1 MGWTRRAGL
10 LAAAMTCGTVALF
23 GGAAAASWGGT
34 ATTTATAG
42 TTTNATTKTAAA
54 TTATGTSAATSTAA
68 APTGPATVK
77 VGTTASL
84 GKVLV
89 DGAGMTLYTFKKD
102 TGSVATCTGKCAA
115 LWPPLLT
122 KGTPTAGSGVGGGLG
137 VTTGGGPQQ
146 ATYNGHPLYTYS
158 GDSKPGQTNG
168 QGLFHLWY
176 AAAPLKAGATA
187 AAATPTTTAA
197 SGSKGSATAGSGG
210 SAASLPK
217 TGASPLWN
225 DGLAAGLLL
234 AGGALWWRPWRRRP
248 A

>member
-1 MGWTRRAGL
+1 MEWTRRSGGL
-10 LAAAMTCGTVALF
+10 LVAVVTCGTVALF
-23 GGAAAASWGGT
+23 AGPAAASWGGT
-34 ATTTATAG
+34 ATTTTTAATG
-42 TTTNATTKTAAA
+42 TTAA
-54 TTATGTSAATSTAA
+54 TTTKASTTTTAKASPASA
-68 APTGPATVK
+68 TGPAS
-77 VGTTASL
+77 VGVATTTSL

-122 KGTPTAGSGVGGGLG
+122 KGTPKAGGGVGGNLG
-137 VTTGGGPQQ
+137 VTTGSGPQQ

-158 GDSKPGQTNG
+158 GDTKPGQTNG

-176 AAAPLKAGATA
+176 AAVPLKAGATA

-197 SGSKGSATAGSGG
+197 SGTSKTGGSSAAGGSG
-210 SAASLPK
+210 SLPK
-217 TGASPLWN
+217 TGASPLW
-225 DGLAAGLLL
+225 DGGVGMGLLL
-234 AGGALWWRPWRRRP
+234 AGGALWWRPWRRRQ

>member
-1 MGWTRRAGL
+1 MGWTRRAGGL
-10 LAAAMTCGTVALF
+10 LAAAVTCGMVALF
-23 GGAAAASWGGT
+23 GGVAAASWGGT
-34 ATTTATAG
+34 TTTATAAK
-42 TTTNATTKTAAA
+42 TATTAAAA
-54 TTATGTSAATSTAA
+54 TTANTATTAKASVAA
-68 APTGPATVK
+68 ATGPATVK

-122 KGTPTAGSGVGGGLG
+122 KGTPRAGSGLSGKLG
-137 VTTGGGPQQ
+137 VTTGSGPQQ

-158 GDSKPGQTNG
+158 GDTKPGQTNG

-176 AAAPLKAGATA
+176 AAVPLKAGATT
-187 AAATPTTTAA
+187 AAATPTTTAT
-197 SGSKGSATAGSGG
+197 SKGGSTSTSGG
-210 SAASLPK
+210 ASSGSLPK
-217 TGASPLWN
+217 TGASPLW
-225 DGLAAGLLL
+225 DGGLAAGLLL
-234 AGGALWWRPWRRRP
+234 TGVALWWRPWRRRQ

>member
-1 MGWTRRAGL
+1 MEWTRRSGGL
-10 LAAAMTCGTVALF
+10 LVAVVTCGTVALF
-23 GGAAAASWGGT
+23 AGPAAASWGGT
-34 ATTTATAG
+34 ATTTTAAAG
-42 TTTNATTKTAAA
+42 TTATTT
-54 TTATGTSAATSTAA
+54 TTAKATPASA
-68 APTGPATVK
+68 TGPAS
-77 VGTTASL
+77 VGVATTTSL

-122 KGTPTAGSGVGGGLG
+122 KGTPKAGSGVGGKLG
-137 VTTGGGPQQ
+137 VTTGSGPQQ

-158 GDSKPGQTNG
+158 GDTKPGQTNG